1 MTGRPLLALSSE
13 DRTVALDL
21 PGHRLSMRLEGGP
34 ESIFFGPHEV
44 PAESTGEPIPDVFPT
59 SDRVRAEYAERATHD
74 HAAQL
79 RQNRLRPLL
88 RRAAK
93 LKRLRANLESDRTKL
108 AKMAA
113 RVAQGELLKSQ
124 LHLVPRGA
132 SSVEVTDWACGASV
146 RIPLEPALDAKAN
159 LARIFAKSKKGRRG
173 LPLVEGR
180 LADVTRSVE
189 ALESEIASVRSA
201 SEAALMAWTPEP
213 PRAAPQVGGH
223 RSSKAKVSLVDQVAR
238 RFVSSDGLELLVG
251 KGAKEN
257 DRLTLAVARGHDLW
271 LHARGR
277 RGAHVV
283 LRLSKD
289 QAPTQEALLDAAHL
303 AAHYSEARG
312 DDKVD
317 VLYTNARHV
326 KKIKG
331 APVGQ
336 VSVAKERTFH
346 LRFDQSRLTR
356 LFENRK

>member
-1 MTGRPLLALSSE
+1 
-13 DRTVALDL
+13 
-21 PGHRLSMRLEGGP
+21 
-34 ESIFFGPHEV
+34 
-44 PAESTGEPIPDVFPT
+44 
-59 SDRVRAEYAERATHD
+59 
-74 HAAQL
+74 
-79 RQNRLRPLL
+79 
-88 RRAAK
+88 
-93 LKRLRANLESDRTKL
+93 
-108 AKMAA
+108 
-113 RVAQGELLKSQ
+113 
-124 LHLVPRGA
+124 
-132 SSVEVTDWACGASV
+132 
-146 RIPLEPALDAKAN
+146 
-159 LARIFAKSKKGRRG
+159 
-173 LPLVEGR
+173 
-180 LADVTRSVE
+180 
-189 ALESEIASVRSA
+189 
-201 SEAALMAWTPEP
+201 MAWTPEP

-317 VLYTNARHV
+317 VLYTAARHV